1 MIERSLS
8 ETLQSVSS
16 GSGCAVLVEGEERG
30 GDAWILQNILRGL
43 GGEVTFYG
51 RDGRDNLLT
60 ELPHF
65 VEAFPNGKVAVI
77 LDRDFADDNFVE
89 KTYTPEYGGIVF
101 YWRRY
106 CIENYLLEPALV
118 SQCVEIA
125 FAQHPEQT
133 PKTLSSTNV
142 IEQFLL
148 EQCKKVASQAA
159 GNLTIDELTQ
169 ISDTQELNVKAA
181 KYFQAQTEIDPALV
195 LSELMQKYQDA
206 ATLHPNMFGTEAI
219 SARYENNLE
228 KIVSQ
233 VSSLETAHRVID
245 GKRFLMPLVKR
256 ELKAFSGFFVSW
268 LVHEVAPK
276 NPPNDFRYLVEDRIL
291 PRWREARR
299 LFQQ

>member
-1 MIERSLS
+1 MTERSLS

-16 GSGCAVLVEGEERG
+16 GAGCAVLVEGEERG
-30 GDAWILQNILRGL
+30 GDAWILQNTLRVL

-51 RDGRDNLLT
+51 RDGRDNLLA

-65 VEAFPNGKVAVI
+65 VEAFPSGKVAVI

-89 KTYTPEYGGIVF
+89 KTYTPEYKGIVF

-106 CIENYLLEPALV
+106 CIENYLLQPALIA
-118 SQCVEIA
+118 QCVEIA

-133 PKTLSSTNV
+133 PKALSSTDA

-148 EQCKKVASQAA
+148 EQCRKVASQAA
-159 GNLTIDELTQ
+159 GNLTIDGLTR
-169 ISDTQELNVKAA
+169 ISDLHKLNVKAA
-181 KYFQAQTEIDPALV
+181 KYFQAQTEIDPASV

-206 ATLHPNMFGTEAI
+206 ATLHPTVFGKEAMN
-219 SARYENNLE
+219 ARYEDNLK
-228 KIVSQ
+228 KILSQ
-233 VSSLETAHRVID
+233 VSSLDTAHRVID

-276 NPPNDFRYLVEDRIL
+276 SPPNDFRSLVEDRIL

-299 LFQQ
+299 LAQQ